1 MSPHI
6 APSMNE
12 RLVRLAARRAPT
24 DLAARLEEEW
34 LSDLQQRRSAL
45 SGLLFASGCLWAT
58 QVISLERA
66 KAFSFATAPAG
77 DGVAALMGDNEFGR
91 ASRRSLSM
99 LLVIGA
105 HAAVFAGLLLTVS
118 GKIPVYLEPPLD
130 VRTVTPPERH
140 HETLDVDAKVQPPTV
155 VLDQFKEPKIVVET
169 LLDPPLD
176 KGLTITPP
184 ETLVG
189 GGPPP
194 VIPEIVRKA
203 GGVGPGFPNP
213 ADVYPSQA
221 IHLGKEG
228 PAVVQVCVDRAGR
241 LTATPKL
248 MQSAGFG
255 PLDTSAVRLAQMGS
269 GHYRPST
276 ENGVPVA
283 SCYSVTI
290 RFQLN
295 NR

>member
-118 GKIPVYLEPPLD
+118 GKIPVHFEPPIDLTR
-130 VRTVTPPERH
+130 VAPPEKH
-140 HETLDVDAKVQPPTV
+140 TEKLNVETKIQPPIVHIDQRDEPPIVFEKRLETV
-155 VLDQFKEPKIVVET
+155 VEKDLNYS
-169 LLDPPLD
+169 
-176 KGLTITPP
+176 
-184 ETLVG
+184 
-189 GGPPP
+189 PP
-194 VIPEIVRKA
+194 VLPQADPTPKDPEIVRKS

-228 PAVVQVCVDRAGR
+228 PAVVQVCVDRGGR

-255 PLDTSAVRLAQMGS
+255 PLDTSAIRLAQMGS

-283 SCYSVTI
+283 SCYPVTI